1 MVVFQRT
8 PNFSIP
14 ARNGPGA
21 ARSAWPGSPP
31 TARATARPAKW
42 SRGGVPLEH
51 PVDTA
56 ASVPREEQL
65 RAARGRL
72 RRAVS
77 CSASSACSPTR
88 PRTRRPTTSSPSSSA
103 TRSARSST
111 DPETA
116 ETLCP
121 KDHPFGTK
129 RPCLDTGYY
138 ETFNLPHVRLVD
150 LRKTPINTV
159 TETGIETTD
168 ETFEFD
174 VIVYA
179 TGFDAMTGAIVGVDI
194 TGKDGATLKDKW
206 DHGPTTYLGLM
217 TVGFPNLFMITG
229 PGSPS
234 VLSNMAVSIEQHVDW
249 IADQLGDLRDA
260 RASSASSRPR
270 RPRPAGSST
279 STTAPTS
286 RSTRRPTRGTWAPTC
301 PASRACSCPT
311 SAASTATAAT
321 CDEVVEQDF
330 LGFELAGPG
339 RHAAQ
344 RRRRQPAAARRRRW
358 CSR

>member
-1 MVVFQRT
+1 MFQRT

-14 ARNGPGA
+14 AHNGPPPSRAPGA
-21 ARSAWPGSPP
+21 ARRRPRG
-31 TARATARPAKW
+31 ATARPAKW
-42 SRGGVPLEH
+42 SRGGVPVEQ

-56 ASVPREEQL
+56 ASRARE
-65 RAARGRL
+65 RAARGASRQACGG
-72 RRAVS
+72 RRAVR
-77 CSASSACSPTR
+77 ASSACSPTR
-88 PRTRRPTTSSPSSSA
+88 SPNKA
-103 TRSARSST
+103 ANDVVAEFIRDKIRSIVD

-150 LRKTPINTV
+150 LRKTPINTI
-159 TETGIETTD
+159 TETGIDTTD

-174 VIVYA
+174 AIVYA

-194 TGKDGATLKDKW
+194 TGRDGVTLKDKW
-206 DHGPTTYLGLM
+206 AHGPMTYLGLM

-249 IADQLGDLRDA
+249 IADRLGRPARPRLR
-260 RASSASSRPR
+260 RASSRPR
-270 RPRPAGSST
+270 RPRPAGCST

-286 RSTRRPTRGTWAPTC
+286 RSSRRPTRGTWAPTC
-301 PASRACSCPT
+301 PASRACSCRT
-311 SAASTATAAT
+311 SAASTSTAARAT
-321 CDEVVEQDF
+321 RSSS
-330 LGFELAGPG
+330 GTTSASSSPGPAGRSATTASSTGCSPTS
-339 RHAAQ
+339 
-344 RRRRQPAAARRRRW
+344 RW